1 MNNNKDS
8 TFDTEKIPALADE
21 KTQFMPAVQEQKSSF
36 RELPQQKKPPTGNK
50 KPLNDNET
58 PKWKK
63 WVMVIVLFF
72 FSVICSFFLFGYFND
87 RQQISENEQLRQI
100 QSMREQEADIKK
112 KKEALSK
119 EKENLEIEKKAL
131 EQRKKQLEAEAAGAK
146 KRNDEI
152 KKKTDNASAID
163 KVWDKVS
170 GKEKKRQEEQ
180 KENNT
185 TYEKAQNELHDVE
198 NALRQSAE
206 IIHEVNEKVQQLQ
219 EMQERVEK
227 IQTEATE
234 LYESNA
240 SIISKALYYFKEM
253 TKIFESF
260 SSSN

>member
-1 MNNNKDS
+1 MDNNKDS
-8 TFDTEKIPALADE
+8 TFDKENFSAMADD
-21 KTQFMPAVQEQKSSF
+21 KTQFMPAVQEPQSSF
-36 RELPQQKKPPTGNK
+36 RELPQQKQPLNGNK
-50 KPLNDNET
+50 KTSNDNKT
-58 PKWKK
+58 PRWKK

-72 FSVICSFFLFGYFND
+72 FSVISSFFLFGYFND

-112 KKEALSK
+112 KKEELNR

-131 EQRKKQLEAEAAGAK
+131 EQRKKQLEAEAADAQ

-152 KKKTDNASAID
+152 KKKKDNASAID

-180 KENNT
+180 KENTSN
-185 TYEKAQNELHDVE
+185 YDKAKNELKDVE

-206 IIHEVNEKVQQLQ
+206 IIHEVNEKVERLQ

-227 IQTEATE
+227 IQNEATE

-240 SIISKALYYFKEM
+240 GIISKALYYFKEM

-260 SSSN
+260 SSTN